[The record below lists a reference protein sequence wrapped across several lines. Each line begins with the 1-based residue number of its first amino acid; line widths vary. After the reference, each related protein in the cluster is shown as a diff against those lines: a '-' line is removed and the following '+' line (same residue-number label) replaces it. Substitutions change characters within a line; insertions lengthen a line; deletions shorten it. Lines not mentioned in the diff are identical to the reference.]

1 MSSFW
6 KCKCFVK
13 VIDNARVLLNKMT
26 KRIIIWNKKKLSFN
40 FLWFN
45 IVLHEVTDICD
56 SLFLLD

>member
-1 MSSFW
+1 M
-6 KCKCFVK
+6 K
-13 VIDNARVLLNKMT
+13 VIDNARILLNKMT
-26 KRIIIWNKKKLSFN
+26 KQFTIWNKKKSSFN